1 MNKFWDK
8 YRRCSRQTIC
18 VLGIL
23 VLSAKLSIADGHFS
37 EEEEDEILKNL
48 PHDIK
53 QKKAL
58 KKILEE
64 GINDKLS
71 IEEDARIIKNIL
83 GTLNTDL
90 LEFIVA
96 VLIRICRADGVFSQ
110 SEKENILI
118 ICKEFE
124 IEPSWSF
131 EYLKNKFNKKVEA

>member
-8 YRRCSRQTIC
+8 YRRCSRQTVC
-18 VLGIL
+18 VVGIL
-23 VLSAKLSIADGHFS
+23 VLSAKLSIADGNFS
-37 EEEEDEILKNL
+37 EEEEEEILKNL
-48 PHDIK
+48 PHDPK
-53 QKKAL
+53 QHSAL
-58 KKILEE
+58 KRILEE

-83 GTLNTDL
+83 GTLNSDL

-96 VLIRICRADGVFSQ
+96 VLIRICKADGIFSK

-124 IEPSWSF
+124 IDPGWSLQRITNQF
-131 EYLKNKFNKKVEA
+131 KRKVEA